1 MCEPVYALFII
12 HSFQQSIQQ
21 LTSKYRLQVCNK
33 VHELTKLQIHVL
45 SVERHLRN
53 DFLEICKVDGRQD
66 VLEEAL
72 YMLHQ
77 LDFVQIEHEKEEKVT
92 FYCPKLHSPPIQ
104 STPLK
109 VLQQLSIW
117 KKTKFEDRGGALVRY
132 NAKYDNKDLVS
143 YRLEFFVEEDI
154 KLGKEGHQKHGYVF
168 QGYEDITAD
177 TDFLVDRLELLKTKL
192 NTKLTKEQ
200 LLAFLCYVVNAN
212 SLYWLKFSKI
222 SNLEHREARKQVFKH
237 FKKLKRI

>member
-1 MCEPVYALFII
+1 MNISQQLPQDCISHILSYLDPQSFQRALLINKFWNRNCYKKQSMCEPVYALFII

-92 FYCPKLHSPPIQ
+92 F
-104 STPLK
+104 
-109 VLQQLSIW
+109 
-117 KKTKFEDRGGALVRY
+117 
-132 NAKYDNKDLVS
+132 
-143 YRLEFFVEEDI
+143 
-154 KLGKEGHQKHGYVF
+154 
-168 QGYEDITAD
+168 
-177 TDFLVDRLELLKTKL
+177 
-192 NTKLTKEQ
+192 
-200 LLAFLCYVVNAN
+200 
-212 SLYWLKFSKI
+212 
-222 SNLEHREARKQVFKH
+222 
-237 FKKLKRI
+237 